1 MHCGGVRGSVGVV
14 LGWQMRKNG
23 VLFVFLAFFLSFW
36 LSNEMTKQP
45 TPGGRRVEVTSGRKR
60 ITLVFCL
67 LRLMFLLLRCL
78 CCMVLCVWVG
88 VISNLYL
95 YHRRDKCSHGDI
107 SGFFRSCFMCSDIF
121 TIYIFQ

>member
-14 LGWQMRKNG
+14 LGWEMRKNG

-36 LSNEMTKQP
+36 LSNEMTKQH
-45 TPGGRRVEVTSGRKR
+45 REVEGWKSHREEKELR
-60 ITLVFCL
+60 WCSVFYA
-67 LRLMFLLLRCL
+67 LMFLLLRCL
-78 CCMVLCVWVG
+78 CCVVLCVWVG